1 MNPAAVQIS
10 PFWGNAIGVMIVLML
25 LVFIGIWV
33 WAWGARHKPTFDRL
47 SRLPMEDDEL
57 VPPHSQ
63 ELRS

>member
-1 MNPAAVQIS
+1 
-10 PFWGNAIGVMIVLML
+10 MIVLML